1 MNAYFLYACQ
11 VEYLQGLIADATAKG
26 ARVLNK
32 GGGSVIDGSSGGSLM
47 TPAVLYPVTADMRVY
62 TEEQFGPVVPITVYD
77 KESELTEYFR
87 STSYGQQ
94 AAVFTSSSQTVATLV
109 DLLSTSV
116 GRVNIN
122 TQCGRSPDQVITTY
136 TPDLTST

>member
-11 VEYLQGLIADATAKG
+11 VAYLQGLISDATAQG

-32 GGGSVIDGSSGGSLM
+32 GGGSVVDGSSGGSLM
-47 TPAVLYPVTADMRVY
+47 TPAVLYPVTADMRVHA
-62 TEEQFGPVVPITVYD
+62 EEQFGPVVPIAVYD
-77 KESELTEYFR
+77 KESELREYFR
-87 STSYGQQ
+87 TTSYGQQ
-94 AAVFTSSSQTVATLV
+94 TAVFTSSSQTAATLI

-122 TQCGRSPDQVITTY
+122 TQCGRSPDQVITAY
-136 TPDLTST
+136 ASDLTST